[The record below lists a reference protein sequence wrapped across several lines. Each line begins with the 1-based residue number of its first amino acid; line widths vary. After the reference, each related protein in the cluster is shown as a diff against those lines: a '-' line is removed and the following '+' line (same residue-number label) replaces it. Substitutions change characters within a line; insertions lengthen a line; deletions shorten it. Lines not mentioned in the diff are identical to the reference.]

1 MSPGD
6 ESADS
11 GVGDGDR
18 GAEDPTEP
26 SAGRRVLG
34 AGTNEL
40 RSLLSRSRDVMFL
53 AAIIGALTGL
63 LVALLDRVIVDV
75 LLERVLEAPLPVIVV
90 MPGIG
95 LVIAAFMLR
104 VVGGGVTPSTTDEF
118 IRAIPDPELRFDL
131 RSVPTRLTASMV
143 TLGLGGAGGLEGPS
157 MFLGTAVG
165 ATLYER
171 LRNVLRGVDRRAALV
186 AGAAAGVAAI
196 FKAPATG
203 AVFALEVPYQE
214 DLARHSLLPALVGGA
229 TGYSAFVAVNG
240 TDPLFDVAGRPS
252 VTLTDLG
259 IAVLIG
265 LTCGVGAR
273 VFAAVMVFAKSLTSR
288 VAIVPRVAVASV
300 VLGALVGLSHQLF
313 DGEILSISPGY
324 SSVEFA
330 LDPSRGLWI
339 IAVLATVRVLAT
351 ATTVSGGGVIGMFVP
366 LVVQGAL
373 TGRLLGA
380 VFHTDN
386 QSLFVVV
393 GIAAFL
399 GAGYRVP
406 LAAVMFVAEATGRP
420 GFVVPG
426 LIAATV
432 AQLIMAESS
441 VSTFQRRRRPN
452 YLEDRAALP
461 IASVLSTDPAVARGD
476 DTVAQFFTEHVS
488 LARRRAVPVVDSE
501 GRYEGLVVLNDLLA
515 LDPALWAE
523 TTLDEVARTDL
534 PTGRPDWTLGRAMR
548 QMVDGEVDHLPVV
561 DERGGLRGMVT
572 SDAIIDRTRLMD
584 RLESESESET

>member
-1 MSPGD
+1 MTGKDAEPD
-6 ESADS
+6 DTRPEEPPA
-11 GVGDGDR
+11 
-18 GAEDPTEP
+18 GAVELST
-26 SAGRRVLG
+26 GRRVLG

-40 RSLLSRSRDVMFL
+40 RSLLSRSRDVMLL
-53 AAIIGALTGL
+53 AAIIGAVTGL
-63 LVALLDRVIVDV
+63 LVAVLDRLIIEV
-75 LLERVLEAPLPVIVV
+75 LLERVLHAPLAVVVI
-90 MPGIG
+90 MPGVG
-95 LVIAAFMLR
+95 LVIAAVMLR

-118 IRAIPDPELRFDL
+118 IKAIPDPELPFTL
-131 RSVPTRLTASMV
+131 RSVPTRLMASIV
-143 TLGLGGAGGLEGPS
+143 TLGFGGAGGLEGPS
-157 MFLGTAVG
+157 MYLGTAVG
-165 ATLYER
+165 ATFYER
-171 LRNVLRGVDRRAALV
+171 VRNVLRGVDRRAALV

-214 DLARHSLLPALVGGA
+214 DLARRSLLPALVGGA
-229 TGYSAFVAVNG
+229 TGYSSFVAING
-240 TDPLFDVAGRPS
+240 TAPLFDVAGQPS
-252 VTLTDLG
+252 VALTDLG

-273 VFAAVMVFAKSLTSR
+273 VFAAVMVFAKKLTTM

-300 VLGALVGLSHQLF
+300 ILGALVGISYQSF

-330 LDPSRGLWI
+330 LDPDRGLWI
-339 IAVLATVRVLAT
+339 LAALATIRVIAT

-373 TGRLLGA
+373 TGRLLGGM
-380 VFHTDN
+380 FHTEN
-386 QSLFVVV
+386 QSLYVLV

-441 VSTFQRRRRPN
+441 VSPYQKRRRPN
-452 YLEDRAALP
+452 YLAERAALP

-488 LARRRAVPVVDSE
+488 LARRRAVPIVDDQ
-501 GRYEGLVVLNDLLA
+501 GRYEGLIVLNDLLA
-515 LDPALWAE
+515 IDPSVWPD
-523 TTLDEVARTDL
+523 TLLEDVARTDL
-534 PTGRPDWTLGRAMR
+534 PTGRPDWSLGRAMR
-548 QMVDGEVDHLPVV
+548 AMVDAEVDHLPVIN
-561 DERGGLRGMVT
+561 DAGGLRGVVT

-584 RLESESESET
+584 RLEGDA